1 MSKMKDGPD
10 KDFILDRIDAEGF
23 DQALLY
29 SEDFRDVNDETF
41 QRLLEF
47 YATAAQALYWYLGM
61 DDSEIELCNA
71 PKKPKLELC

>member
-1 MSKMKDGPD
+1 MKDGPD
-10 KDFILDRIDAEGF
+10 KDFILARINVEGF

-29 SEDFRDVNDETF
+29 SEDFKDVDDETF

-47 YATAAQALYWYLGM
+47 YTTASQALYWYLGM
-61 DDSEIELCNA
+61 DDSEIELCNI